1 MTTDSTTPSD
11 GTTLFLGEAWSD
23 PIEAAIRERIRG
35 FIEELIEEE
44 LAAAL
49 GRGRYQRRP
58 RRGEGEAGSADSRPA
73 AGTGDVAPGAGYRH
87 GHRRRRLCGSFG
99 TVEIAVPRARIGG
112 ADGGGTVEWKS
123 KALPRYAR
131 MTRQVEAL
139 IAGTYLAGTN
149 TRRVRRALAAL
160 FKGAIGKDAVSRIW
174 RKVKTGWEAWSKR
187 PLDEEDVVRLILDG
201 TVVRVRLD
209 KKATSISLL
218 VVLGVRRDGQK
229 LLLAVKNMGGESEAA
244 WRVLL
249 DDLVARGLKT
259 PELLIVD
266 GAAGL
271 EKALAA
277 LWPEVPTQRCT
288 VHKHR
293 NLLAHAPEQLHDEVS
308 ADYTDMIYA
317 ATPQKIEE
325 RRRAFIRK
333 WRLKCRGVAD
343 SLEEAGDRLFTFT
356 RLPSGQWRSARTSNA
371 VERLHEEFKR
381 RIKTQTVLPSAET
394 AAMLFRALLASGQIT
409 MRKVDG
415 WQTLASKPTAPVI
428 DLAA

>member
-1 MTTDSTTPSD
+1 MTTDSTPTAD
-11 GTTLFLGEAWSD
+11 EGTLFLGEAWSD
-23 PIEAAIRERIRG
+23 PIEAAIRDRIRV

-49 GRGRYQRRP
+49 GRGRYQRRQ
-58 RRGEGEAGSADSRPA
+58 RGGEGEAGSADSRPA
-73 AGTGDVAPGAGYRH
+73 AGTGDIAPGAGYRH

-99 TVEIAVPRARIGG
+99 TVAIAVPRARIGTSY
-112 ADGGGTVEWKS
+112 GGTAEWKS

-174 RKVKTGWEAWSKR
+174 RKVKTDWEAWSKR

-209 KKATSISLL
+209 RKATAISLL

-229 LLLAVKNMGGESEAA
+229 LLLAVKNRGGESEAA

-317 ATPQKIEE
+317 ATPKEVEE

-394 AAMLFRALLASGQIT
+394 AAMLFRALLASGQTT

-415 WQTLASKPTAPVI
+415 WQTLATKPTDPVI